1 MNVRRCSALF
11 LEPCEIPRVDLA
23 SLLQGGDGMA
33 YRTEIRAWTG
43 HLDGYRIVTPEQ
55 AAWLLQCSAER
66 WQPVPEAPADQAL
79 VASLLA
85 LGLLVCDTPQDTHAE
100 RIEREDQTLR
110 RSYWWPLAAVHHRQ
124 SRWQAVDSV
133 ADMQRNQMV
142 TPADLQR
149 TLGPAPPATLD
160 AVGTGPALPLPA
172 VPADALHQL
181 LARRVTCR
189 NFDTQRALPL
199 AALSSVLQQTLQAQG
214 SVEPVAGLTFL
225 KKHVP
230 SAGSLHPTEAYLLAR
245 NVDGVAPGLYHYHPV
260 RHALRR
266 IEPPGGVLP
275 SAQDLLAGQH
285 WFADAPVLVLLVCRF
300 ERSLWKYR
308 NHSKVHRALVLDA
321 GHVSQALYTAA
332 TAQGLGAFVTSAINE
347 RDIEAML
354 SLDPMREGPLAICG
368 LGWRDGQKT
377 TAELDPNG
385 AVWPVGG

>member
-23 SLLQGGDGMA
+23 NLLQGGDGMSL
-33 YRTEIRAWTG
+33 RTEIRAWTG
-43 HLDGYRIVTPEQ
+43 HLDGYRVVTSAQ
-55 AAWLLQCSAER
+55 ASWLLQCSAER
-66 WQPVPEAPADQAL
+66 WQPVPEDSASQAIV
-79 VASLLA
+79 VALLE
-85 LGLLVCDTPQDTHAE
+85 LGLMVRDVPHDAGTDRSA
-100 RIEREDQTLR
+100 REDQTLR

-133 ADMQRNQMV
+133 ADMQRNQLV
-142 TPADLQR
+142 TPSDLQR

-160 AVGTGPALPLPA
+160 AVGTGPAVPLPA
-172 VPADALHQL
+172 MPADDLHRL

-189 NFDTQRALPL
+189 NFDRQRPLPL
-199 AALSSVLQQTLQAQG
+199 ALLSGVLQQTLQAQAC
-214 SVEPVAGLTFL
+214 VEPVPGLTFL

-230 SAGSLHPTEAYLLAR
+230 SAGSLHPIEAYLLLG
-245 NVDGVAPGLYHYHPV
+245 NVDGVAAGLYHYHPV
-260 RHALRR
+260 HHELRR

-275 SAQDLLAGQH
+275 PAQDLLAGQH

-308 NHSKVHRALVLDA
+308 NHSKVHRAMVLDA

-332 TAQGLGAFVTSAINE
+332 TAHGLGAFVTSAINE
-347 RDIEAML
+347 RDIEALL

-368 LGWRDGQKT
+368 LGWRAGQRT

-385 AVWPVGG
+385 AIWPVDG